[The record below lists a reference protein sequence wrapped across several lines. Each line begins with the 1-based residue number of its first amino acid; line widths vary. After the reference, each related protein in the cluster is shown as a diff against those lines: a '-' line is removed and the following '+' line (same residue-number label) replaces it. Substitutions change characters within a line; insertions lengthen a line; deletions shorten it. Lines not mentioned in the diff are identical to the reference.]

1 MKNNIFI
8 STSCRYGKLVHP
20 QPYHHYIH
28 HTHNTQEFIQY
39 IEYIKGELEIPSHLQ
54 SKVFRSQHLKS
65 RNNQPLID
73 IDRGRLLQ
81 EYTRSNTVIVEICSV
96 KIYELD
102 GFNLHHLAVD
112 GGDGAI
118 ESQNYQGNFRIQSDQ
133 ELHDD
138 LKDIKQITHDKRL
151 IVATHINPRKFPKRS
166 LLINTL
172 SRYCQGLKIDFH
184 DASKIIGAKDVTDV
198 NHLNKKGHR
207 IQAQTLH
214 RILR

>member
-8 STSCRYGKLVHP
+8 STSCRYGKLVQP
-20 QPYHHYIH
+20 EPYHHLIH
-28 HTHNTQEFIQY
+28 HTHNTKEFIQY

-112 GGDGAI
+112 GGDGC
-118 ESQNYQGNFRIQSDQ
+118 EKSNNYQGNFQIQTDQ

-138 LKDIKQITHDKRL
+138 LKIIKQITSDKRL
-151 IVATHINPRKFPKRS
+151 IVATHINPLKFPKRS

-172 SRYCQGLKIDFH
+172 SRYCQDLKIDFH
-184 DASKIIGAKDVTDV
+184 DASKVIGAKDVSDA
-198 NHLNKKGHR
+198 NHLNEKGHM
-207 IQAQTLH
+207 IQTQTLY